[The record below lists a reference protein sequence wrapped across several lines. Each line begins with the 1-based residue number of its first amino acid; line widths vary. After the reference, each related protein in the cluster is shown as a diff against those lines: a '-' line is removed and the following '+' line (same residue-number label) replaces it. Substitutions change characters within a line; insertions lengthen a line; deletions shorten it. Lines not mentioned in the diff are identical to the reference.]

1 MIYAKKRD
9 DIFMIIGSIEA
20 GGTKFVCATG
30 DEKGKLLDRVEFS
43 TTTPI
48 ETLQRVIEFFADKN
62 VSAIGVGCFG
72 PIDLNKKSKTYGYIT
87 DTPKKGWANYN
98 IVGELKKH
106 FNVPISFDTDVN
118 AAVMGEAMWGNGKG
132 LDSCLYI
139 TVGTGIGAGALVG
152 GKLLHGNTHPEMGH
166 IIINRHPQDIYKG
179 KCPFHNNCLE
189 GMASGPAIE
198 ERWGKKGKEL
208 SNEKI
213 VWIVE
218 AYYLAQALVDYILIL
233 SPKRIILGGGVM
245 KQKQLFEMIRA
256 NVKEL
261 LNQYIKTP
269 SLTNQI
275 DSYILEP
282 GLGNNSGI
290 CGGIAL
296 VLNDLN

>member
-1 MIYAKKRD
+1 
-9 DIFMIIGSIEA
+9 MIIGSIEA
-20 GGTKFVCATG
+20 GGTKFVCAAG
-30 DEKGKLLDRVEFS
+30 NEKGEILDRVELP

-48 ETLQRVIEFFADKN
+48 ETLQRVKAFFADKN
-62 VSAIGVGCFG
+62 ISAIGVGSFG
-72 PIDLNKKSKTYGYIT
+72 PIDLNKESKTYGYIT
-87 DTPKKGWANYN
+87 DTPKKGWANFN
-98 IVGELKKH
+98 IVGELKKY

-132 LDSCLYI
+132 LDLCIYI
-139 TVGTGIGAGALVG
+139 TVGTGIGAGALVE

-166 IIINRHPQDIYKG
+166 IIINRHPQDTYKG

-189 GMASGPAIE
+189 GMASGPALE
-198 ERWGKKGKEL
+198 ERYGKKGKEL
-208 SNEKI
+208 SKEKI
-213 VWIVE
+213 VWEIE
-218 AYYLAQALVDYILIL
+218 AYYLAQALVNYILIL

-245 KQKQLFEMIRA
+245 NQKQLFGMIRA

-269 SLTNQI
+269 CLMEQI
-275 DSYILEP
+275 DSYIVEP

-296 VLNDLN
+296 VLNEQN